1 MLITVFPMNYFG
13 AQHVGKSHIMWTWK
27 QSQVEKWKLQGIS
40 RLPLAVLQ
48 FFCFFLNS
56 LQPED
61 VCVCVCVCAC
71 GLKNGFQRYLGPN
84 PWKLSIHSYGHRDFT
99 DVTKLRIL
107 RWGDHPKFSLYALN
121 VIRND
126 LTRGRKREI

>member
-1 MLITVFPMNYFG
+1 MILWVRILGRDQLGDCSVLCGLDCGYLVVDSLAGGLVWRIQDSFIHRCG
-13 AQHVGKSHIMWTWK
+13 A
-27 QSQVEKWKLQGIS
+27 
-40 RLPLAVLQ
+40 
-48 FFCFFLNS
+48 
-56 LQPED
+56 ED